1 MLMMLDTDSC
11 SYIIRLQPIEVLQ
24 TLQYRVEHGDEI
36 CISAITYSELL
47 LGAERSGNPCK
58 HLHLIDE
65 FFSRLDC
72 IASWDAEAARYFS
85 RLQAYLFKQGSPI
98 GNNDTMIAA
107 HAQSIQATVV
117 TNNEKHFSKVPD
129 LNLENWA
136 VFSAS

>member
-1 MLMMLDTDSC
+1 MLIMLDTDSC

-24 TLQYRVEHGDEI
+24 TLQYRVERGDEI

-47 LGAERSGNPCK
+47 LGAERSGNSQK

-65 FFSRLDC
+65 FCSRVDF
-72 IASWDAEAARYFS
+72 IAPWDAEAARFFS
-85 RLQAYLFKQGSPI
+85 RLQSYLFKQGTPI

-107 HAQSIQATVV
+107 HAQSLQAIVV
-117 TNNEKHFSKVPD
+117 TNNQKHFSKVPN

-136 VFSAS
+136 KF